1 MKSESD
7 IINELIAKDKYE
19 EWISL
24 GSKFGL
30 ISSVKSKLP
39 FRYYDMN
46 DNVVSVLRVEST
58 FHKDFYNI
66 PIFNFVSSDI
76 KLYNTNVSFI
86 NNHSSFINNHSS
98 FINDHSTCIPLESI
112 KNAKTINLVDNTEYK
127 VSELK
132 GYCLH
137 GIKDKIQVFINILK
151 TNNILPQKYLTD
163 EISQL
168 TVYREEEE
176 KSRISFTVFGQG
188 KISHIYGADGIVFL
202 SADIYLHKFRSN
214 MPFEWF
220 HLDKLP
226 LDNLIIGISK
236 TFASQN
242 ISSLSCQDIVS
253 VRNNNEQIRQN
264 IINLLHSES
273 GLEYP
278 IIETNDQFYDY
289 YHKALSYIVNHNDS
303 GDCTIYQLIQA
314 LKIKY
319 NCPCRIIIIDY
330 LQ

>member
-19 EWISL
+19 EWVSL

-30 ISSVKSKLP
+30 ISKIKSKLP

-46 DNVVSVLRVEST
+46 DNVVSFTRIEST
-58 FHKDFYNI
+58 FNKDFINI
-66 PIFNFVSSDI
+66 PVFNFVSSDI
-76 KLYNTNVSFI
+76 NVYSTYV
-86 NNHSSFINNHSS
+86 N
-98 FINDHSTCIPLESI
+98 FINDHSTCIPLELIKAAKSI
-112 KNAKTINLVDNTEYK
+112 NIVDNTEYK

-132 GYCLH
+132 GFCLH
-137 GIKDKIQVFINILK
+137 GIKDKIQVFMKILK

-168 TVYREEEE
+168 TVYREKER
-176 KSRISFTVFGQG
+176 SQISFTVFGQG
-188 KISHIYGADGIVFL
+188 KISHIYGANGIVFL
-202 SADIYLHKFRSN
+202 STDIYLQKFRSN

-226 LDNLIIGISK
+226 LDNLIIGVSK

-242 ISSLSCQDIVS
+242 ISSLSCQDIAS
-253 VRNNNEQIRQN
+253 VRNNNKKIRQN

-273 GLEYP
+273 GLEPP
-278 IIETNDQFYDY
+278 IIETNDEFYDY
-289 YHKALSYIVNHNDS
+289 YHKCLSYIVNPDDPV
-303 GDCTIYQLIQA
+303 DCTIYELIQA

-319 NCPCRIIIIDY
+319 NCTCKIIIIDY

>member
-7 IINELIAKDKYE
+7 IINELIAKNKYE
-19 EWISL
+19 EWVSL

-30 ISSVKSKLP
+30 ISKIKSKLP

-66 PIFNFVSSDI
+66 SVFKFVSSDVKI
-76 KLYNTNVSFI
+76 YSTNV
-86 NNHSSFINNHSS
+86 S
-98 FINDHSTCIPLESI
+98 FINDHSTCIPLELI
-112 KNAKTINLVDNTEYK
+112 KNAKAINLVDNTEYK

-151 TNNILPQKYLTD
+151 SNNILPQKYLTD

-168 TVYREEEE
+168 TVYREEE
-176 KSRISFTVFGQG
+176 KSQISFTVFDQD
-188 KISHIYGADGIVFL
+188 KISHIYGANGIVFL
-202 SADIYLHKFRSN
+202 SADIYLHKLKSN
-214 MPFEWF
+214 MLFEWF
-220 HLDKLP
+220 YLDKLP
-226 LDNLIIGISK
+226 LDNLIIGVSK

-273 GLEYP
+273 SLEPP
-278 IIETNDQFYDY
+278 IIETNDQFHDY
-289 YHKALSYIVNHNDS
+289 YHKALSYFVNPDDHV
-303 GDCTIYQLIQA
+303 DCTIYELIQA

-319 NCPCRIIIIDY
+319 NCTCKIIIIDY

>member
-19 EWISL
+19 EWVSL

-30 ISSVKSKLP
+30 ISRVKSKLP

-66 PIFNFVSSDI
+66 PIFNFVSSDV
-76 KLYNTNVSFI
+76 KLYSNIVSFI
-86 NNHSSFINNHSS
+86 N
-98 FINDHSTCIPLESI
+98 DYSTPLPLELI
-112 KNAKTINLVDNTEYK
+112 KDAKDVNIVDNTEYK

-168 TVYREEEE
+168 TVYQEEE

-188 KISHIYGADGIVFL
+188 KISHMYGANGIVFL

-226 LDNLIIGISK
+226 LDNLIIGVSK

-253 VRNNNEQIRQN
+253 IRNNNEQIRQN
-264 IINLLHSES
+264 IINLLHSET
-273 GLEYP
+273 GLEPP

-289 YHKALSYIVNHNDS
+289 YHKALSYIVDPIDLI
-303 GDCTIYQLIQA
+303 DCTIYQLIQA

-319 NCPCRIIIIDY
+319 NCKCKIIIIDY
-330 LQ
+330 LH

>member
-7 IINELIAKDKYE
+7 IINELILKNKYE

-30 ISSVKSKLP
+30 ISKIKSKLQ

-46 DNVVSVLRVEST
+46 DNVVSVLRIEST
-58 FHKDFYNI
+58 FHKDFNNI
-66 PIFNFVSSDI
+66 PVFKFVSSDI
-76 KLYNTNVSFI
+76 KLYSNIV
-86 NNHSSFINNHSS
+86 S

-112 KNAKTINLVDNTEYK
+112 KAAKAVNIVDNTEYK

-132 GYCLH
+132 GFCLH
-137 GIKDKIQVFINILK
+137 GIKDKIQVFMNILK

-168 TVYREEEE
+168 TVYREKE
-176 KSRISFTVFGQG
+176 KSQISFTVFGQG
-188 KISHIYGADGIVFL
+188 KISHMYGSNGIVFM
-202 SADIYLHKFRSN
+202 SSDIYLHKLRSN

-220 HLDKLP
+220 HLGKLP
-226 LDNLIIGISK
+226 LDNLIIGVSK
-236 TFASQN
+236 TFAFQN
-242 ISSLSCQDIVS
+242 ISSLACQDIVS

-264 IINLLHSES
+264 IINFLHSES
-273 GLEYP
+273 GLEPP

-289 YHKALSYIVNHNDS
+289 YHKCLSYIVNPDDPV
-303 GDCTIYQLIQA
+303 DCTIYELIQA

-319 NCPCRIIIIDY
+319 NCSCKIIIIDY
-330 LQ
+330 L

>member
-7 IINELIAKDKYE
+7 IINELIAKYKYD
-19 EWISL
+19 EWVSL

-30 ISSVKSKLP
+30 ISNVNSKLP

-46 DNVVSVLRVEST
+46 NNIVSVLRIEST
-58 FHKDFYNI
+58 FHKDFNNI
-66 PIFNFVSSDI
+66 PVFKFVSSDV
-76 KLYNTNVSFI
+76 KLYSTHV
-86 NNHSSFINNHSS
+86 S
-98 FINDHSTCIPLESI
+98 FINDHSTCIPLELI
-112 KNAKTINLVDNTEYK
+112 KAAKSINLVDNTEYK

-132 GYCLH
+132 GFCLH
-137 GIKDKIQVFINILK
+137 GIKDKIQVFMNILK
-151 TNNILPQKYLTD
+151 CNNILPQKYLTN

-168 TVYREEEE
+168 TVYREEE

-188 KISHIYGADGIVFL
+188 KISNIYGANRIVFL
-202 SADIYLHKFRSN
+202 SADIYLQKLRSN

-226 LDNLIIGISK
+226 LDNLIIGVSK

-264 IINLLHSES
+264 IINFLHSES
-273 GLEYP
+273 GLEPP
-278 IIETNDQFYDY
+278 IIETNDQFYNY
-289 YHKALSYIVNHNDS
+289 YNKCLSYIVNPEDS
-303 GDCTIYQLIQA
+303 VDCTIYELIQA

-319 NCPCRIIIIDY
+319 NCTCKIIIIDY